1 MIHFPIPKPDE
12 RMQLWK
18 KGFSEK
24 CLLEEKIELNKIASD
39 YELAG
44 GSIINVIHFCS
55 LMALSRDSNIILRK
69 DILEGIKREFTKKG
83 ITI

>member
-1 MIHFPIPKPDE
+1 ML
-12 RMQLWK
+12 LWK

-24 CLLEEKIELNKIASD
+24 CLLEEKVELNKIASD

-44 GSIINVIHFCS
+44 GSIINVVHFCS

-83 ITI
+83 MTI